1 MNNKEY
7 IKPEIINEES
17 RDAESMA
24 ACGQRYTMG
33 CGALV
38 EKW

>member
-1 MNNKEY
+1 MSEKYE
-7 IKPEIINEES
+7 KPETQAEEKK
-17 RDAESMA
+17 DASA
-24 ACGQRYTMG
+24 QGACGQRYTMG